1 MSQLRSARSAS
12 PLRARRAG
20 LLLLTM
26 SSRDRKSRGLA
37 TLDRVDAAL
46 RRLGVNDYTLFLL
59 LAGIVGLA
67 AGAGV
72 VLFRMTY
79 ESITRLVLPGA
90 DGHSVVEVIRHR
102 PPWTVVASVAGGGLL
117 VALIHRL
124 RHGHHFHGVAQ
135 IIDSVAF
142 RGGRIPF
149 VMTAVRFLTNALSI
163 GAGASVGPEG
173 PVIELGSGLG
183 SAHGQALGLSPERV
197 RTLVG
202 AGAAAGLAAAFNAP
216 IAGAIFVLEVILKD
230 FAVVTFGPILVASV
244 LSTALSRALLGDS
257 PAFVVPGYELGS
269 AQELPLYVL
278 LGGLAGVWGALF
290 TRGLDVAPRW
300 FARIPGPRPLVTAGT
315 GAVLGLAVLALPE
328 LWGVGYEP
336 ITDMLHG
343 RIAWSMLLLLV
354 VAKLVA
360 TTASVSSGFA
370 GGIIA
375 PILFMGGALGG
386 VFGQFVQRI
395 MPQSSSATGAYG
407 LVGMAALTAAVTHA
421 PLTSILLL
429 FEMTGGYEVILPLML
444 SCISAVVVAQAISR
458 DSAFTTVF
466 SAAGI
471 DVNIGRESAILRD
484 LYVQDIM
491 RTDPPVVRVDTRFG
505 DILDGFL
512 TQSHDSWFVV
522 DQEDA
527 LRGVINLHDIKSVL
541 QQQGLRWVVIADD
554 VMQPADEYVRRRDNL
569 EDAISVLSQGQE
581 GEIPVIEDEGTRRLV
596 GTLHRA
602 DVLELYNREVLHRDI
617 IGIKLARQDSRDRDV
632 VGLPSEYRVEVVPVP
647 GDFGGRTLAELDLR
661 GRYGIHVLAVK
672 SPARRGTE
680 RNELPDPTATL
691 LPAQRLVIVGRHED
705 LARLRGDAGIA

>member
-1 MSQLRSARSAS
+1 MTDRESTRQ
-12 PLRARRAG
+12 G
-20 LLLLTM
+20 LP
-26 SSRDRKSRGLA
+26 GLHRIEA
-37 TLDRVDAAL
+37 TL

-59 LAGIVGLA
+59 LAGVVGLA

-79 ESITRLVLPGA
+79 EGITELALPGA
-90 DGHSVVEVIRHR
+90 DGHSVLDAIRSR
-102 PPWTVVASVAGGGLL
+102 PPWAVIASIAGGGLL
-117 VALIHRL
+117 VALLQRL
-124 RHGHHFHGVAQ
+124 RPGPHFHGVAQ
-135 IIDSVAF
+135 IIDAVAF
-142 RGGRIPF
+142 RGGRMPF
-149 VMTAVRFLTNALSI
+149 MTTVLRFLTNALSI

-244 LSTALSRALLGDS
+244 LSTALSRAMLGDS
-257 PAFVVPGYELGS
+257 PAFIVPPYELGS
-269 AQELPLYVL
+269 VQELPLYVL
-278 LGGLAGVWGALF
+278 LGCVAGVWGALF
-290 TRGLDVAPRW
+290 TRSLDVAPRW
-300 FARIPGPRPLVTAGT
+300 FARLPGPRPLITAAT
-315 GAVLGLAVLALPE
+315 GALLGVAVLWLPE

-343 RIAWSMLLLLV
+343 RIAWTMLLVLV
-354 VAKLVA
+354 AAKLVA

-444 SCISAVVVAQAISR
+444 SCISAVVVAQAINR
-458 DSAFTTVF
+458 DSAFTTAF
-466 SAAGI
+466 TARGI
-471 DVNIGRESAILRD
+471 DVNMGRESAILRD
-484 LYVQDIM
+484 LFVQDIM
-491 RTDPPVVRVDTRFG
+491 RTDPPTVRIDTRFG
-505 DILDGFL
+505 EILDGFL
-512 TQSHDSWFVV
+512 TESHDSWFVV
-522 DQEDA
+522 DDDGA
-527 LRGVINLHDIKSVL
+527 LCGIINLHDIKSVL

-554 VMQPADEYVRRRDNL
+554 VMQPADEVVHRRDNL
-569 EDAISVLSQGQE
+569 EDAIAVLSQAQE
-581 GEIPVIEDEGTRRLV
+581 GEIPVIENDATRRLV
-596 GTLHRA
+596 GTLNRT

-617 IGIKLARQDSRDRDV
+617 IGIKLAREDSSDREV

-647 GDFGGRTLAELDLR
+647 PSFGGRSLAELDLR
-661 GRYGIHVLAVK
+661 GRYGIHVLAIK
-672 SPARRGTE
+672 HPARRGVG
-680 RNELPDPTATL
+680 RNELPDPAAIL
-691 LPAQRLVIVGRHED
+691 RSAQRLVIVGRHED
-705 LARLRGDAGIA
+705 LARLREDAGLA

>member
-1 MSQLRSARSAS
+1 MTDREPARQ
-12 PLRARRAG
+12 
-20 LLLLTM
+20 
-26 SSRDRKSRGLA
+26 GLA
-37 TLDRVDAAL
+37 FLQRAETAL
-46 RRLGVNDYTLFLL
+46 RRLGLNDYTLFLL
-59 LAGIVGLA
+59 LSGVVGLA

-79 ESITRLVLPGA
+79 EGITGLVLPGA
-90 DGHSVVEVIRHR
+90 EGHSVMDALGSR
-102 PPWTVVASVAGGGLL
+102 PAWIVVASVAVGGLV
-117 VALIHRL
+117 VALISRIGAGHR
-124 RHGHHFHGVAQ
+124 FHGVAQ
-135 IIDSVAF
+135 IIDAVAF
-142 RGGRIPF
+142 RNGRIPF
-149 VMTAVRFLTNALSI
+149 LTTLQRFITNALSI

-183 SAHGQALGLSPERV
+183 SAHAQALGLSPERV

-257 PAFVVPGYELGS
+257 PAFIVPGYELGS
-269 AQELPLYVL
+269 VQELPLYVL
-278 LGGLAGVWGALF
+278 LGCVAGVWGALF
-290 TRGLDVAPRW
+290 TRSLDVAPRW
-300 FARIPGPRPLVTAGT
+300 FARIPGPRPLITMGT
-315 GAVLGLAVLALPE
+315 GAVLGLGVLWLPE

-343 RIAWSMLLLLV
+343 RIDWTILLV
-354 VAKLVA
+354 LVAAKLVA

-370 GGIIA
+370 GGLIA

-395 MPQSSSATGAYG
+395 MPQNSSATGAYG

-458 DSAFTTVF
+458 DSAFTAVF

-471 DVNIGRESAILRD
+471 DVNMGRESAILRD

-491 RTDPPVVRVDTRFG
+491 RSDPPTVRIDTRFG
-505 DILDGFL
+505 EILDGFL
-512 TQSHDSWFVV
+512 TESHDSWFVV
-522 DQEDA
+522 DEHEA
-527 LRGVINLHDIKSVL
+527 LCGTINLHDIKSVL
-541 QQQGLRWVVIADD
+541 QQQGLRWVVIAAD
-554 VMQPADEYVRRRDNL
+554 VMQPADEVVHRRDNL
-569 EDAISVLSQGQE
+569 EDAIAVLSQAQE
-581 GEIPVIEDEGTRRLV
+581 GEIPVIEDDRSRRLV
-596 GTLHRA
+596 GTLNRT

-617 IGIKLARQDSRDRDV
+617 IGIKLAREDSSDREV
-632 VGLPSEYRVEVVPVP
+632 VGLPSEYHVEVVPVP
-647 GDFGGRTLAELDLR
+647 GQFSGRTLADLDLR
-661 GRYGIHVLAVK
+661 GRYGVHVLAVK
-672 SPARRGTE
+672 HPGRRGTG
-680 RNELPDPTATL
+680 RNELPDPSAIL
-691 LPAQRLVIVGRHED
+691 RPAQRLVIVGRNED
-705 LARLRGDAGIA
+705 LARLREDTGLA